1 MSASEIAHS
10 IKSIQGWD
18 ALVEGARAGSGLT
31 VLGPH
36 GSGAALLSG
45 ACVFACDPN
54 GSECESNS
62 DCCSDCCDGT
72 NTGFEVL
79 YFCEEEEDC
88 E

>member
-1 MSASEIAHS
+1 MRVRIILIASFLA
-10 IKSIQGWD
+10 
-18 ALVEGARAGSGLT
+18 AAAG
-31 VLGPH
+31 
-36 GSGAALLSG
+36 GAALLSG